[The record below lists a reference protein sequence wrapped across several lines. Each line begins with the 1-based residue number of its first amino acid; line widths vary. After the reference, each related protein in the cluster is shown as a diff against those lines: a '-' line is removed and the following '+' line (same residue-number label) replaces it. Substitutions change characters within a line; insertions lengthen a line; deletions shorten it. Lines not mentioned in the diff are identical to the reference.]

1 MYLRADILDDL
12 LKEAFELVISKGK
25 ATEASRGRTLEVIGV
40 LLELENPRARL
51 SRSETK
57 GRPFSCLG
65 ELLWYLSGTDKLEFI
80 ERYIPAYVDDA
91 EDDGTLH
98 GAYGPRLYDMDG
110 QNQIANVTNLLREN
124 PGSRRA
130 VIQLYSAQ
138 DIAKRYNEIPCTTTI
153 QYLLRD
159 GRLDCCVTMRSNDA
173 FKGLPHDT
181 FCFTMIQEL
190 IARDLGV
197 EIGVYKHFA
206 GSFHLYEDSING
218 AQQYLTEGYHS
229 SLAMPPM
236 PPGSQWLFVQQLLAV
251 EDGIRRGEGE
261 AAMDPTLPPYWQDL
275 SRLLLAFEQS
285 GDPDAIGALAA
296 QMSSDVYRSYME
308 RRKTTRRPR
317 SGTAS
322 R

>member
-1 MYLRADILDDL
+1 MHLRAEILDDL
-12 LKEAFELVISKGK
+12 LIDAFNLIISQGK
-25 ATEASRGRTLEVIGV
+25 PTEASRGRTLEVTGI
-40 LLELENPRARL
+40 LLELGNPRARL

-65 ELLWYLSGTDKLEFI
+65 ELLWYLSGSDKLEFI
-80 ERYIPAYVDDA
+80 ERYIRAYADDA

-98 GAYGPRLYDMDG
+98 GAYGPRLFDMDG
-110 QNQIANVTNLLREN
+110 QNQIANVTNLLRET

-159 GRLDCCVTMRSNDA
+159 ARLECCVTMRSNDA

-181 FCFTMIQEL
+181 FCFTMIQEI
-190 IARDLGV
+190 IARELGV
-197 EIGVYKHFA
+197 ELGVYKHFA
-206 GSFHLYEDSING
+206 GSLHLYEDSING

-236 PPGSQWLFVQQLLAV
+236 PPGSQWPFVQRLLAV
-251 EDGIRRGEGE
+251 EDRIRMGEGE
-261 AAMDPTLPPYWQDL
+261 VAVDPALPLYWQDL

-285 GDPDAIGALAA
+285 GDPEAIDALAA

-317 SGTAS
+317 SGKAS
-322 R
+322 G